1 MPMTLSG
8 DGTIT
13 GLAVGGLPNAT
24 VIAADL
30 ASGAAR
36 SNFGAGAVLQVVQAT
51 KTNTF
56 STSSGTGS
64 PVAITGLSA
73 SITPS
78 SVNSRIMI
86 VANFG
91 QISGSSET
99 TWGIFMFRN
108 GTKINFGD
116 AAGSRAQGSIAGGIA
131 SSGATYRGNS
141 ASIMFVDSPATTSAL
156 SYTFSLGSNGSATIY
171 LNQDGRNTDA
181 ANDSTRTTTTV
192 ILMEIAG

>member
-1 MPMTLSG
+1 MAI
-8 DGTIT
+8 DQIT
-13 GLAVGGLPNAT
+13 SAS
-24 VIAADL
+24 L
-30 ASGAAR
+30 ASGVPTRAQLP
-36 SNFGAGAVLQVVQAT
+36 AGSILQVVQT
-51 KTNTF
+51 VKTDTF
-56 STSSGTGS
+56 STANGTGN
-64 PVAITGLSA
+64 PATITGLSA
-73 SITPS
+73 SITPTS
-78 SVNSRIMI
+78 ASSRILI
-86 VANFG
+86 QANFG
-91 QISGSSET
+91 QLSGSSET